1 MGCWRGT
8 KEDES
13 ELHLREISLA
23 QLSQTLQD
31 AIEITRLLGFQY
43 LWVDSMCM
51 IQDDDNDWLQ
61 EANAMGAI
69 YENAYCTLAA
79 TDGIDGS
86 FNLLPDNLNAGSGEL
101 LRLPCDP
108 NDKTKGHV
116 LWRKSFKNW
125 PHALTVYIAP
135 LNPSKTGPTH

>member
-1 MGCWRGT
+1 MGCWRGS
-8 KEDES
+8 KDDES

-61 EANAMGAI
+61 EPNAMGAI

-79 TDGIDGS
+79 ADGIDGS
-86 FNLLPDNLNAGSGEL
+86 FNLLPDTLKCWFGRALEIA
-101 LRLPCDP
+101 LRPE
-108 NDKTKGHV
+108 
-116 LWRKSFKNW
+116 
-125 PHALTVYIAP
+125 
-135 LNPSKTGPTH
+135 